1 MLRKSLQPTKGHYC
15 EDIYYPKCGAL
26 HIQLYDVLDVN
37 PLDLVFQNSIKQCIM
52 PKGIMPNY
60 YAQFLYAYVAF

>member
-1 MLRKSLQPTKGHYC
+1 MDHELLIALQSQEEKLKDMLRKSLQPTKGHYC

-37 PLDLVFQNSIKQCIM
+37 PLDLVF
-52 PKGIMPNY
+52 
-60 YAQFLYAYVAF
+60 